1 MSEEK
6 KAEALDELSRK
17 LEITIQNGFLPDR
30 SSF

>member
-17 LEITIQNGFLPDR
+17 LEINAQNGF
-30 SSF
+30 